1 MDEASMKKLFDMH
14 DKDGLGTIEKAEL
27 EALFKE
33 ANYSREE
40 AEEKIKVSLFVSIL
54 FYLRPGPRCQ

>member
-40 AEEKIKVSLFVSIL
+40 AEEKIKVSLFV
-54 FYLRPGPRCQ
+54 